1 MYRCC
6 PRHCRTIRSSQL
18 MSSYSPAVAIRHL
31 LYADVSGAPSTSIVS
46 ATACASL
53 YYSRTH
59 QTTVPVWSN
68 VTTLH
73 CYRCSTN
80 TLRSSSSN
88 HVRILMR
95 HGMTDNA
102 GLPNE
107 LRDALSAPIAET
119 SPNQI
124 VQLGSTSP
132 SYCTLLCA
140 SATSLTD
147 QRRSLILMT

>member
-1 MYRCC
+1 MPSERLLWLDQGLLSCNVTATQDVQ
-6 PRHCRTIRSSQL
+6 R
-18 MSSYSPAVAIRHL
+18 YS
-31 LYADVSGAPSTSIVS
+31 
-46 ATACASL
+46 
-53 YYSRTH
+53 
-59 QTTVPVWSN
+59 VPVWSN
-68 VTTLH
+68 ATTLH
-73 CYRCSTN
+73 CSHCSTN

-147 QRRSLILMT
+147 QRRSLIIRMT